1 MVQRFWEIDNVPQA
15 SILTPL
21 DMACEK
27 AYVTDHYRDSTGR
40 YGVQLLFK
48 DANQILH
55 SEIYVDDIVTGCET
69 LDEAL
74 EAKAQIIELLELGHF
89 QLRKWASNI
98 PELLSDIPQEEC
110 LLSSKTFTG
119 HDSCSLKVLGLKWEP
134 TTDTFSFDVKSS
146 IRPCTKRVIL
156 SEIAKI
162 FDPLGFLAPLT
173 IKAKCLLQ
181 RLWLLGI
188 DWDSD
193 PPEDVNSVWETFC
206 NQLSILKDLRIPRC
220 MTINN
225 TLTYE
230 LHGFCDSS
238 ELAYGAVIYIR
249 VSTADGLTQTRLV
262 CAKARVAPIKK
273 ISLPR
278 LELCAAVLLSNLAKF
293 VLDTYLTKLT
303 LHAIY
308 LWSDSTVVLSW
319 LRSHSS
325 RWTTFVANRV
335 GHIQDIFST
344 EVDVGRGAYRAVA
357 RAVPLEHPGRL
368 VVCHHR
374 PAADPPSDILNPD
387 NNVPMCLCCEVFL

>member
-1 MVQRFWEIDNVPQA
+1 MHRPE
-15 SILTPL
+15 TP
-21 DMACEK
+21 A
-27 AYVTDHYRDSTGR
+27 
-40 YGVQLLFK
+40 
-48 DANQILH
+48 
-55 SEIYVDDIVTGCET
+55 T

-230 LHGFCDSS
+230 LHGF
-238 ELAYGAVIYIR
+238 VIARSLRMEQLFIFEFQ
-249 VSTADGLTQTRLV
+249 LQT
-262 CAKARVAPIKK
+262 
-273 ISLPR
+273 
-278 LELCAAVLLSNLAKF
+278 
-293 VLDTYLTKLT
+293 D
-303 LHAIY
+303 
-308 LWSDSTVVLSW
+308 
-319 LRSHSS
+319 
-325 RWTTFVANRV
+325 
-335 GHIQDIFST
+335 
-344 EVDVGRGAYRAVA
+344 
-357 RAVPLEHPGRL
+357 
-368 VVCHHR
+368 
-374 PAADPPSDILNPD
+374 
-387 NNVPMCLCCEVFL
+387 